1 MSILAIAKDQA
12 GDLLRRRYLIVIL
25 IISLGV
31 VLSFIGYLALM
42 KSLLAKAGGPS
53 ASAQMSNPVETQ
65 AMAEFMF
72 AGLRAALHGLVAFIG
87 VVLAMLLMATSVSS
101 EISKGT
107 ARMILSRPVRRYE
120 MFLGK
125 WLGCVAILFLYSV
138 LMGALVSGYTY
149 YAFHKLGAIVPV
161 ALGMGFLKAVV
172 MGTTALTLSM
182 LLHPLLSGVIAY
194 FASAEIFLFF
204 SAFGHGIVRQ
214 IIRAPFYVL
223 PSYGTFD
230 TYKAVFSGTNLEAA
244 DAAYKAGYAVLY
256 SAVMLLIGIAL
267 FRKKD
272 LI

>member
-31 VLSFIGYLALM
+31 VLAFIGYLALM
-42 KSLLAKAGGPS
+42 KTLLAKASGPG
-53 ASAQMSNPVETQ
+53 ASSQMSNPVETQ

-72 AGLRAALHGLVAFIG
+72 AGLRVALHGLVAFIG
-87 VVLAMLLMATSVSS
+87 VILAMMLMATSVSG

-107 ARMILSRPVRRYE
+107 VRMILSRPVRRYE

-125 WLGCVAILFLYSV
+125 WLGCVSILLLYSV
-138 LMGALVSGYTY
+138 FMGALVSGWTY
-149 YAFHKLGAIVPV
+149 YSFHRLGAIVPI
-161 ALGMGFLKAVV
+161 ALTMGFLKAVV

-182 LLHPLLSGVIAY
+182 VLNPLLSAAIGY

-204 SAFGHGIVRQ
+204 SAFGHGIIRQ
-214 IIRAPFYVL
+214 IIRAPFFVL
-223 PSYGTFD
+223 PSYGVFD
-230 TYKAVFSGTNLEAA
+230 TYKAVFRGTNLEAK
-244 DAAYKAGYAVLY
+244 DIAYRAGYAILY
-256 SAVMLLIGIAL
+256 SAVMLLIGISL
-267 FRKKD
+267 FRRKD

>member
-12 GDLLRRRYLIVIL
+12 GDLLRRRYLIIIL
-25 IISLGV
+25 IVCMGV
-31 VLSFIGYLALM
+31 VLAFVGYLALM
-42 KSLLAKAGGPS
+42 KSLLAKAAGPA
-53 ASAQMSNPVETQ
+53 ASSQMPNPVETQ

-72 AGLRAALHGLVAFIG
+72 AGLRAGLHGLVAFIG
-87 VVLAMLLMATSVSS
+87 VLLAMLLMASSVTSEV
-101 EISKGT
+101 SKGT
-107 ARMILSRPVRRYE
+107 VRMILSRPVRRYE
-120 MFLGK
+120 LFLGK
-125 WLGCVAILFLYSV
+125 WLGCVTILFLYSL
-138 LMGALVSGYTY
+138 LMGGVVCGYTY
-149 YAFHKLGAIVPV
+149 YGFHKLGAIVPI
-161 ALGMGFLKAVV
+161 ALTMGFLKAVV

-182 LLHPLLSGVIAY
+182 LLHPLLSAAIAY

-244 DAAYKAGYAVLY
+244 DVAYKAGYAVLY